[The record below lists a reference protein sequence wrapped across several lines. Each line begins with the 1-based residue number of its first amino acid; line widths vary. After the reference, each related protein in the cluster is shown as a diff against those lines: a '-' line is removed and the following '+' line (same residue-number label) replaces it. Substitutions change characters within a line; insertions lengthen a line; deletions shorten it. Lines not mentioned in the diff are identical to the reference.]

1 LLTGIPLSFS
11 FVIAGNNLLRKC
23 TKECTIEE
31 IKIPK
36 GCIVTVPV
44 YSIHRDSNIYPDPEK
59 FDPERFTS
67 KGKQTRDPYHYLPFG
82 SGPRSCIGMRFAQME
97 IKLVLVRLLKKFTFV
112 ATAETK
118 LPDLESKPVLAP
130 IGSVV
135 VGVKSRDV

>member
-1 LLTGIPLSFS
+1 
-11 FVIAGNNLLRKC
+11 
-23 TKECTIEE
+23 
-31 IKIPK
+31 
-36 GCIVTVPV
+36 
-44 YSIHRDSNIYPDPEK
+44 
-59 FDPERFTS
+59 
-67 KGKQTRDPYHYLPFG
+67 
-82 SGPRSCIGMRFAQME
+82 ME